1 MFSRTT
7 PAVKNLIIIN
17 VLIALLGWFI
27 HKSYNLDINSIY
39 GLYYYQ
45 SPNFHF
51 WQYIT
56 YMFLHAP
63 LYENMGFF
71 HVLFNMYALFLFG
84 TALEQVWGSKRF
96 LIFYFICGIGAA
108 LIYTLVNHL
117 EYLPMIKDAHG
128 FVNTPSPELLKH
140 FVKSYLDNPS
150 EGLVAFLN
158 KWTSFP
164 DDQSLISE
172 SKLIVNSIVSLRMNT
187 PCVGASGAIFGILL
201 GFGMLFPNTVLMLLF
216 PPIPLK
222 AKYFVMIYGGIE
234 LFLAITQPG
243 SSIAHTAHLG
253 GMLFGY
259 IMIKMWNR
267 DRRYFY

>member
-7 PAVKNLIIIN
+7 PVVRNLIIIN
-17 VLIALLGWFI
+17 ILMLVAAWALSNYNNI
-27 HKSYNLDINSIY
+27 NLDDHLA
-39 GLYYYQ
+39 LYYYQ
-45 SPNFHF
+45 SPKFHYY
-51 WQYIT
+51 QYFT
-56 YMFLHAP
+56 YMFMHG
-63 LYENMGFF
+63 GFF
-71 HVLFNMYALFLFG
+71 HLFFNMYALFLFG
-84 TALEQVWGSKRF
+84 TALEQVWGSRRF
-96 LIFYFICGIGAA
+96 LIFYFITGIGAA
-108 LIYTLVNHL
+108 LIYTCVNHL
-117 EYLPMIKDAHG
+117 EYLPMIKDSHG
-128 FVNTPSPELLKH
+128 FINTPSPELLKH

-150 EGLVAFLN
+150 EGLVAFMN

-164 DDQSLISE
+164 SDQSLISE
-172 SKLIVNSIVSLRMNT
+172 SKLIVNSIVELKINT

-234 LFLAITQPG
+234 LYLAITQPG

>member
-7 PAVKNLIIIN
+7 PVVRNLIIIN
-17 VLIALLGWFI
+17 VLMLVAAWAL
-27 HKSYNLDINSIY
+27 SNYSTNLDDHLA
-39 GLYYYQ
+39 LYYYQ
-45 SPNFHF
+45 SPKFHF
-51 WQYIT
+51 YQYVT
-56 YMFLHAP
+56 YMFMHGGFLH
-63 LYENMGFF
+63 LF
-71 HVLFNMYALFLFG
+71 FNMYALFLFG

-108 LIYTLVNHL
+108 LIYTLINHL
-117 EYLPMIKDAHG
+117 EYLPMIKDSHG
-128 FVNTPSPELLKH
+128 FANTPSPELLRH

-150 EGLVAFLN
+150 EGLIAFMN
-158 KWTSFP
+158 KWSSFP
-164 DDQSLISE
+164 SDQSFISE
-172 SKLIVNSIVSLRMNT
+172 SKLIVNSIVELKINT
-187 PCVGASGAIFGILL
+187 PCVGASGAVFGILL

-216 PPIPLK
+216 PPIPIK

-234 LFLAITQPG
+234 LYLAITQPG